1 MAQISNILSLL
12 PSYLVLLIIVLV
24 ILPST
29 IAIVLRYFLYRHLTK
44 LTRNTRKLL
53 GGVQLELLP
62 KTIARLEQRFQE
74 YNSRRETINTA
85 AVIEGEYSEEQ
96 FGFLGFSLNCESI
109 DNFSRI
115 LPNLLLS
122 FGLLGTFLGIT
133 LNLSNLSQT
142 ISQADISDVR
152 NLVAQLGT
160 PLQGMGIAFV
170 SSLIAIACSS
180 LLTIINLIWNTKL
193 AKINYLNNVEDYI
206 DNVVLPRLQP
216 IDPTKVAIDRFN
228 RDFSTMLHKL
238 AKTIE
243 NSMNQAF
250 VKVEKSADIFD
261 KAANTLEQSRF
272 PEKLATATNNLAIAQ
287 DRFSQSSLVLHQ
299 STQSFEYSLDG
310 MQKISKKL
318 VEMNELIDNI
328 DRKYTTIVNLN
339 QQKNSIEESGLKDIQ
354 VELAKLVNKMQQLSR
369 NSFNSDEKNQVTT
382 QIGNGR

>member
-1 MAQISNILSLL
+1 
-12 PSYLVLLIIVLV
+12 
-24 ILPST
+24 
-29 IAIVLRYFLYRHLTK
+29 
-44 LTRNTRKLL
+44 L

-160 PLQGMGIAFV
+160 PLQGMGIDFV
-170 SSLIAIACSS
+170 SSLIAITCSS

>member
-1 MAQISNILSLL
+1 VAQISNLLSLL
-12 PSYLVLLIIVLV
+12 PSYLVLSIV
-24 ILPST
+24 ILVVLPSIMA
-29 IAIVLRYFLYRHLTK
+29 IALRYFLYRHLTK

-53 GGVQLELLP
+53 AGIQLELLP

-74 YNSRRETINTA
+74 YNSRREPINTA
-85 AVIEGEYSEEQ
+85 AVVEGEYSEEQ
-96 FGFLGFSLNCESI
+96 FGCLGFSLNCESI
-109 DNFSRI
+109 ESFSRI

-122 FGLLGTFLGIT
+122 LGLLGTFLGIT

-142 ISQADISDVR
+142 VSQADISDVR
-152 NLVAQLGT
+152 NLIAQLGT
-160 PLQGMGIAFV
+160 PLQGMGIAFI
-170 SSLIAIACSS
+170 SSLIAIAFSS
-180 LLTIINLIWNTKL
+180 LLTIVNLIWNTNL

-216 IDPTKVAIDRFN
+216 LDPTKVAIEKFN

>member
-1 MAQISNILSLL
+1 MTQISSIFTLL
-12 PSYLVLLIIVLV
+12 PSYLVFLTIVLV
-24 ILPST
+24 IVPST
-29 IAIVLRYFLYRHLTK
+29 MAIVLRYFLYRYLTK
-44 LTRNTRKLL
+44 LNRNTRKLL
-53 GGVQLELLP
+53 GGMRLEVLP
-62 KTIARLEQRFQE
+62 KTISRLEQRFQE
-74 YNSRRETINTA
+74 SNPRREGVNTA
-85 AVIEGEYSEEQ
+85 AVIEGEYGEER
-96 FGFLGFSLNCESI
+96 FGCLGFSLNCESVE
-109 DNFSRI
+109 NFSRI

-142 ISQADISDVR
+142 ISQTDISDVR

-160 PLQGMGIAFV
+160 PLQGMGIAFI

-193 AKINYLNNVEDYI
+193 AKAHYFNNIEDYI
-206 DNVVLPRLQP
+206 DNVYLPRLQP
-216 IDPTKVAIDRFN
+216 LDPMQEAIDRFN
-228 RDFSTMLHKL
+228 RDFTGMLHKL

-250 VKVEKSADIFD
+250 VKVEKSADVFD

-310 MQKISKKL
+310 MQKLTKKL
-318 VEMNELIDNI
+318 VEMNDLVNNI

-339 QQKNSIEESGLKDIQ
+339 QQKNSIEESGLKEIQ
-354 VELAKLVNKMQQLSR
+354 RELAKLVHKMQQLSI
-369 NSFNSDEKNQVTT
+369 NSLTNHEKDQIPT
-382 QIGNGR
+382 QLSNGR

>member
-160 PLQGMGIAFV
+160 PLQGMGIDFV
-170 SSLIAIACSS
+170 SSLIAITCSS